1 MTKDFFFFLILECL
15 FSGRLKAIKELQV
28 GERLGCV
35 CVCSSRLLTRKKLCG
50 SVGGGGG
57 RMTKDFNSCTIHM
70 HKDVKIVHVHERMKK
85 LG

>member
-1 MTKDFFFFLILECL
+1 MRMTKDFFFFLILECL

-50 SVGGGGG
+50 SGGGGAELPKILTAVLYICT
-57 RMTKDFNSCTIHM
+57 RM
-70 HKDVKIVHVHERMKK
+70 
-85 LG
+85 